1 MIKRKGVV
9 QKMIDQREKMNEEVA
24 DMTKEEFSNYIDHI
38 QNQYESGKLFVKPS
52 REKTSR

>member
-38 QNQYESGKLFVKPS
+38 QNQYESGKLFVKPL